1 MPGIKKETFTC
12 CCLFWPDTCPTWLY
26 DPSKLPKKHFKFC
39 PMNYKGEKGSWCLA
53 LISYRVVK
61 SYEGLKMHTW
71 DPNVQNYK
79 LRAKT
84 DQESVCSGYILKAF
98 FPYILTSQ
106 ESPPAGQ
113 ESSTSLITQSR
124 IFNLFNE
131 SDRTRQMGL
140 PQYLRSLIY
149 LLFSSIRAV
158 SSVNIYK
165 LSDSGTCCR

>member
-1 MPGIKKETFTC
+1 M
-12 CCLFWPDTCPTWLY
+12 CLV
-26 DPSKLPKKHFKFC
+26 SKRRRSHAVACFDQTPVPHGYMTLQSYRKSTLSFVQWIIRGK
-39 PMNYKGEKGSWCLA
+39 KGSWCLA

-131 SDRTRQMGL
+131 SLIEPDRWD
-140 PQYLRSLIY
+140 YH
-149 LLFSSIRAV
+149 
-158 SSVNIYK
+158 NIWEA
-165 LSDSGTCCR
+165 